1 MISGSTSKPEE
12 FKKKIEDLIV
22 QAPDLLEDR
31 AEEFELSKKK
41 FLGSIIRSMNS
52 LESIANRYEGR
63 LYDDATIFDMV
74 EILEKITLEDVVK
87 TAEEFLNQDAIS
99 IYELLPESRWK

>member
-1 MISGSTSKPEE
+1 MNYLKE
-12 FKKKIEDLIV
+12 
-22 QAPDLLEDR
+22 
-31 AEEFELSKKK
+31 

-87 TAEEFLNQDAIS
+87 TAEEFLKQDAIS
-99 IYELLPESRWK
+99 IYELLPESR